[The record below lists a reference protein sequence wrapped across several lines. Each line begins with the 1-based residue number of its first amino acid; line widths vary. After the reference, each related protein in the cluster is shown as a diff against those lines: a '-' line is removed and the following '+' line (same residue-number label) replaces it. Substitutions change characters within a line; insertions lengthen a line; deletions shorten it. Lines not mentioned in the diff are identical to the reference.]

1 MTNIN
6 LKVAEKIASIARKPN
21 LPPRALFILIQRCVR
36 ISLRHRALIWDE
48 RRVFRRE
55 AAKLKAYL
63 PFAQLQMDKLI
74 EKAKTHRAAEME
86 GIKQGLVGFGFSLIK
101 DSDRAF
107 ETIGFEGICDLLSI
121 NPVHR
126 LDALTCEEQSLAGLI
141 YVGRLENSAGPKSE
155 GWGEGGPLFEA
166 CFMAMMEW
174 IQTAP
179 EEDLPGLFGPHSPF
193 AASPLAPFNAGTLQ

>member
-6 LKVAEKIASIARKPN
+6 LKVAEKIAGIARKPN
-21 LPPRALFILIQRCVR
+21 LPPRALFILIQRCIR
-36 ISLRHRALIWDE
+36 ISLRHRALIWEE

-63 PFAQLQMDKLI
+63 PFAQHQMDKLL
-74 EKAKTHRAAEME
+74 EKAKTHRAAEMHS
-86 GIKQGLVGFGFSLIK
+86 IKQGLVSFGFSLMK
-101 DSDRAF
+101 DPDRAF
-107 ETIGFEGICDLLSI
+107 ETIGFNGICDLLSI

-126 LDALTCEEQSLAGLI
+126 HEALTCEEQSLAGLI

-155 GWGEGGPLFEA
+155 AWGEGGPLFEA

-179 EEDLPGLFGPHSPF
+179 EEDLPDLFGPHSPF
-193 AASPLAPFNAGTLQ
+193 ANVQVVPIKPETLQ